1 MGTVGR
7 ARQSAR
13 NLLKKHAVR
22 SVPIDVLNLIGKE
35 APGYRIIYEENWPDR
50 LSGLTN
56 KAQKIIRI
64 NKTHPPLRQR
74 FSLAHELGHICLDH
88 DLVLSNRIEGEE
100 VKNEIEKE
108 ADEFA
113 AELLM
118 PIDIFKKAFNAK
130 TDLETLA
137 EMFEVST
144 TAVSVR
150 LLKLHLI

>member
-1 MGTVGR
+1 
-7 ARQSAR
+7 
-13 NLLKKHAVR
+13 
-22 SVPIDVLNLIGKE
+22 
-35 APGYRIIYEENWPDR
+35 
-50 LSGLTN
+50 
-56 KAQKIIRI
+56 
-64 NKTHPPLRQR
+64 
-74 FSLAHELGHICLDH
+74 LGHICLDH
-88 DLVLSNRIEGEE
+88 DLVLAERIEGED

-118 PIDIFKKAFNAK
+118 PIDVFKKAFSANP
-130 TDLETLA
+130 DLEALA

>member
-7 ARQSAR
+7 ARQCAR

-56 KAQKIIRI
+56 KVQKIIRI
-64 NKTHPPLRQR
+64 NKNHPPLRQR

-88 DLVLSNRIEGEE
+88 DLVLAERIEGEE
-100 VKNEIEKE
+100 VKNELEKE

-118 PIDIFKKAFNAK
+118 PIDIFKKAFKAN

-137 EMFEVST
+137 EVFEVST